1 MLSKISN
8 KNTLF
13 FRSTQLFNNHNNR
26 KFGLARHPARG
37 VLFRIYFQK
46 EKSIHHSSA
55 DVTRVM
61 IRNMTD
67 SWAKLASFMLS
78 YRHGE
83 VLGVKI
89 WR

>member
-1 MLSKISN
+1 MYTIKIQGV
-8 KNTLF
+8 
-13 FRSTQLFNNHNNR
+13 FRSTQLFINHNNR
-26 KFGLARHPARG
+26 KFGLARHPVREA
-37 VLFRIYFQK
+37 LFRIYFEK

-55 DVTRVM
+55 DAIRVM
-61 IRNMTD
+61 KRNMTD

-83 VLGVKI
+83 ALWVTI